1 MSGNNRYNIPHGIDY
16 DTVVRLDVLCVNA
29 SNSYLPLARVGYSG
43 PTFNESFSG
52 YAYIDP
58 DNINITIGSSSVYSG
73 AIVIVEYTK
82 S

>member
-1 MSGNNRYNIPHGIDY
+1 MSGNNRYSIPHGIDY
-16 DTVVRLDVLCVNA
+16 DTVVRLDVFCVNA

-43 PTFNESFSG
+43 STFNESFSG